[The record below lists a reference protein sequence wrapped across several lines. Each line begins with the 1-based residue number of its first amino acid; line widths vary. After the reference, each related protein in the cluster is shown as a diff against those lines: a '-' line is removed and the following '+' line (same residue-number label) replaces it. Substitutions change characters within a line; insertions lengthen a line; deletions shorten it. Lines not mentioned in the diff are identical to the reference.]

1 MTELI
6 MIKLVLSIV
15 RRVVRLFTHWVGKII
30 TIIVIV
36 VVTFFVLKYYNIN
49 AFQIIHFFIKQINR

>member
-15 RRVVRLFTHWVGKII
+15 HQVVGILTHWVGKII

-36 VVTFFVLKYYNIN
+36 VVTFFILKYYNIN
-49 AFQIIHFFIKQINR
+49 AFQIIHFFIKQIIR

>member
-6 MIKLVLSIV
+6 MIKFVLSIV